1 MKKLLP
7 SFESSETIGGEMAD
21 KICAIDETLWAS
33 GVSPN
38 WLVAVICN
46 DIYNFIKTLVM
57 PHIADRI
64 PVETD
69 DS

>member
-1 MKKLLP
+1 
-7 SFESSETIGGEMAD
+7 MAD